1 MLIFSNSVK
10 EERGEEKEGLGRVR
24 EGKVRR
30 QGCGRGHASEN
41 AKKNAKKK
49 GKKENK

>member
-1 MLIFSNSVK
+1 MGGKI
-10 EERGEEKEGLGRVR
+10 R

-30 QGCGRGHASEN
+30 QGCGRGQANEN

-49 GKKENK
+49 WKKRGKKGNNMKKVVKRKKM

>member
-1 MLIFSNSVK
+1 MWGKVK
-10 EERGEEKEGLGRVR
+10 

-30 QGCGRGHASEN
+30 QGCGRGQVSEN

-49 GKKENK
+49 KKKKKVK